1 MDFYEEEANDAV
13 RFSWN
18 KFVSTKQML
27 TRAVVPMGCLY
38 TPKKDLENI
47 AYVEYDPLKCSCEA
61 IINPFCNIDYQ
72 NKYWLCPFCNKRNK
86 FP

>member
-1 MDFYEEEANDAV
+1 MDFYAEEAKDSI

-18 KFVSTKQML
+18 KFISTKSMM

-47 AYVEYDPLKCSCEA
+47 
-61 IINPFCNIDYQ
+61 
-72 NKYWLCPFCNKRNK
+72 
-86 FP
+86 